1 MQMARPEDKL
11 RNKVAGQVR
20 RMQRA
25 DRENPTLL
33 AQTVYVG
40 TLGLL
45 FVLPV
50 VVGAYLGRWLDSLL
64 EGYSMHWTL
73 SLIIVGVVVGGFNA
87 YLFAKE

>member
-1 MQMARPEDKL
+1 MARPEDKL

-73 SLIIVGVVVGGFNA
+73 SLIIDGVVVGGFNA

>member
-1 MQMARPEDKL
+1 MARPEDKL

-73 SLIIVGVVVGGFNA
+73 SLIIAGVVVGGFNA

>member
-1 MQMARPEDKL
+1 MARPEDKL

>member
-1 MQMARPEDKL
+1 MARPEDKL
-11 RNKVAGQVR
+11 RNKVTGQVR

-25 DRENPTLL
+25 DRDNPTLL

-50 VVGAYLGRWLDSLL
+50 VAGAYLGRWLDSLL

-73 SLIIVGVVVGGFNA
+73 SLIIVGVVIGGFNA
-87 YLFAKE
+87 YLFVKE

>member
-1 MQMARPEDKL
+1 MARPEDKL

-25 DRENPTLL
+25 DRDNPTLL

-50 VVGAYLGRWLDSLL
+50 VAGAYLGRWLDSLL

-73 SLIIVGVVVGGFNA
+73 SLIIVGVVIGGFNA
-87 YLFAKE
+87 YLFVKE